1 MKRVISVLTI
11 LACTAVLCGCGA
23 KEIVVTPEFD
33 VTLYSGAS
41 LDDAIA
47 FTETPVEKKEL
58 VRGAPADAA
67 HLAIA
72 QGLLQARDEKS
83 VEVFRRLL
91 HPESLGLLD
100 KPGEEQTVH
109 AMAQQVLSGEFLHA
123 KENPKFF
130 VTQEPPHK
138 RDLERLFP
146 ESKAKPSTSVTFY
159 QYHRPKD
166 MLIGDKFFLVE
177 EDSSLKVIFPVRT
190 KHAQQDAGGKRDVAP
205 PDSLRSG
212 NVDPALPQL

>member
-1 MKRVISVLTI
+1 MKRVVAFLTI

-23 KEIVVTPEFD
+23 KETVVTPEFD
-33 VTLYSGAS
+33 VMLYSDAS

-47 FTETPVEKKEL
+47 FTEAPVEKREL
-58 VRGAPADAA
+58 VRGALADAA

-83 VEVFRRLL
+83 VEAFRRLL

-100 KPGEEQTVH
+100 KPGEEQMVH
-109 AMAQQVLSGEFLHA
+109 AMAQQVLSGEFLYA

-130 VTQEPPHK
+130 VTQETPRK
-138 RDLERLFP
+138 RDLEGLFP
-146 ESKAKPSTSVTFY
+146 ESKAKPTTSVTFY

-166 MLIGDKFFLVE
+166 MLIGTKFFLVE
-177 EDSSLKVIFPVRT
+177 VDRSLKVLFPVRE
-190 KHAQQDAGGKRDVAP
+190 KHAQQE
-205 PDSLRSG
+205 
-212 NVDPALPQL
+212 